1 MKQNNS
7 NTFADRLYNLRKQN
21 HLTQTELAEKLNVS
35 QVAIH
40 NWESGKR
47 KPNLTKFIALC
58 KVFNVSSEYFFND
71 VHND

>member
-1 MKQNNS
+1 MEMKQNNS

-21 HLTQTELAEKLNVS
+21 HLTQAEVAERLSVS

-47 KPNLTKFIALC
+47 KPDLNKLITLC
-58 KVFNVSSEYFFND
+58 KTFGVSSEYFLSED
-71 VHND
+71 